1 MRDVTLVDVEC
12 TSKIM
17 IVQGKPESLIGLR
30 SVFRIISHGVPCRG
44 SRVRKPSTSQQA
56 PVDKPVGCIM
66 ESISR
71 LRAILLTSLGSR
83 GAQHGEQELFDEL
96 MVHQQRL
103 LTLLDVGPRNAQEQ
117 REIESG
123 E

>member
-1 MRDVTLVDVEC
+1 
-12 TSKIM
+12 
-17 IVQGKPESLIGLR
+17 
-30 SVFRIISHGVPCRG
+30 
-44 SRVRKPSTSQQA
+44 
-56 PVDKPVGCIM
+56 M

-71 LRAILLTSLGSR
+71 LRTILLTSLGAR

-103 LTLLDVGPRNAQEQ
+103 QTLFDVGPRNSQEQ

-123 E
+123 ECFSTFCIEKKPN